1 MYVAERLSLNLLLFW
16 SSLYSSPRAA
26 YSRMRYTRFWESR
39 EIVRV
44 RDASRA
50 GRARLGGT
58 GARNDGTP
66 LAARRWR
73 ERGIRGGTEHLR
85 GSYLVVEV
93 SVQAQDVGMAQMRLD
108 LDLSTELVLDVRLLQ
123 LILEQNLERDD
134 VLALLLARQVD
145 VTELTAPER
154 LTDVE
159 IAQLRE

>member
-1 MYVAERLSLNLLLFW
+1 MMA
-16 SSLYSSPRAA
+16 
-26 YSRMRYTRFWESR
+26 
-39 EIVRV
+39 
-44 RDASRA
+44 
-50 GRARLGGT
+50 
-58 GARNDGTP
+58 P

-108 LDLSTELVLDVRLLQ
+108 LDLSTELVLDATAAAD
-123 LILEQNLERDD
+123 LEQNLERDD

>member
-1 MYVAERLSLNLLLFW
+1 MMA
-16 SSLYSSPRAA
+16 P
-26 YSRMRYTRFWESR
+26 
-39 EIVRV
+39 
-44 RDASRA
+44 
-50 GRARLGGT
+50 
-58 GARNDGTP
+58 P

-73 ERGIRGGTEHLR
+73 SRGIRGGTER
-85 GSYLVVEV
+85 RGGSYLVVEV

-108 LDLSTELVLDVRLLQ
+108 LDLSAELVLDVRLLQ

-145 VTELTAPER
+145 VTELAAPER

>member
-1 MYVAERLSLNLLLFW
+1 MGAC
-16 SSLYSSPRAA
+16 
-26 YSRMRYTRFWESR
+26 
-39 EIVRV
+39 
-44 RDASRA
+44 A
-50 GRARLGGT
+50 GS
-58 GARNDGTP
+58 
-66 LAARRWR
+66 
-73 ERGIRGGTEHLR
+73 RGIRGGTERRR

-145 VTELTAPER
+145 VTELAAPER